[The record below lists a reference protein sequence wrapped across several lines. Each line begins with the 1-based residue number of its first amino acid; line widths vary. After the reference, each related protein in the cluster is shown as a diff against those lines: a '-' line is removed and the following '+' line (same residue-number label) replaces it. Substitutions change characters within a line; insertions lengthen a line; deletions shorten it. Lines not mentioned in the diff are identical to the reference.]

1 MNTKNSPSS
10 KVGKVP
16 NESENVATFRETDL
30 KVNLSVKMS

>member
-16 NESENVATFRETDL
+16 NESENVATFREIDL